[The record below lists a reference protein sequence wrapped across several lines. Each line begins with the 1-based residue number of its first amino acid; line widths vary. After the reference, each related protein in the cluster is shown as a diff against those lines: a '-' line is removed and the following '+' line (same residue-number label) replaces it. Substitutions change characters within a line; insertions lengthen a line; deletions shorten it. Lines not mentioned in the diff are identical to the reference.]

1 MLIRSTTP
9 LASACRPR
17 KPWAALGVVL
27 ALTLVC
33 APPVNSATFA
43 DDAKSGQFRVIVHPS
58 NPNSS
63 ESREFIAQAFFKRT
77 TRWHSGEAIHP
88 VDLRPDSA
96 VRRAFSGDVLQRSVA
111 AVRSYWQQRIFS
123 GRDLPPVELES
134 DDAVVKYVANSPGAV
149 GYVSPT
155 AKLGAT
161 RELLLRP

>member
-1 MLIRSTTP
+1 MLKRSTT
-9 LASACRPR
+9 LLTATRRRR
-17 KPWAALGVVL
+17 KPWAALGAVV

-33 APPVNSATFA
+33 APPVSSATWA
-43 DDAKSGQFRVIVHPS
+43 DDAASGQFRVIVHPS

-63 ESREFIAQAFFKRT
+63 ATRDFIAQAFFKRT
-77 TRWHSGEAIHP
+77 TRWQGGEAIHP

-123 GRDLPPVELES
+123 GRDLPPVELDS
-134 DDAVVKYVANSPGAV
+134 DDAVIKYVAKSPGAI
-149 GYVSPT
+149 GYVSAT

-161 RELLLRP
+161 RELQLRP